1 MLLKMLPSSVS
12 PNTEPC
18 TALTPVNVSVPS
30 VAPVALPATVMALVV
45 PIALVSRS
53 TVTLAAAIAVSQTVK
68 RAHMHGGGMF
78 GEHQLQFFTD
88 YLDLTDTQQAQAK
101 EILAKEKPTI
111 QPLVQQMKDSR
122 RQLHQLE
129 MSGTFDE
136 GKVRNLAAQQAQ
148 TMTELTVQ
156 KARIHSELI
165 QILTPDQKSK
175 LNKFMER
182 HEQRFM
188 RHAAP
193 EPPPSE

>member
-1 MLLKMLPSSVS
+1 MKTRQIRLLV
-12 PNTEPC
+12 
-18 TALTPVNVSVPS
+18 
-30 VAPVALPATVMALVV
+30 
-45 PIALVSRS
+45 IAGVL
-53 TVTLAAAIAVSQTVK
+53 TLAAAIAVSQTVR

-129 MSGTFDE
+129 MSGTFEE
-136 GKVRNLAAQQAQ
+136 GKVRNLAALQAQ
-148 TMTELTVQ
+148 TMTELIVQ

>member
-1 MLLKMLPSSVS
+1 MKTRQIRLLVI
-12 PNTEPC
+12 
-18 TALTPVNVSVPS
+18 AGILT
-30 VAPVALPATVMALVV
+30 LV
-45 PIALVSRS
+45 
-53 TVTLAAAIAVSQTVK
+53 AAIAVAQTVK

-88 YLDLTDTQQAQAK
+88 YLDLTDAQQAQAK

-111 QPLVQQMKDSR
+111 QPLIQQMTESH
-122 RQLHQLE
+122 RQLRQLE

-136 GKVRNLAAQQAQ
+136 GKIRNLAAQQAQ
-148 TMTELTVQ
+148 TMTELIVQ
-156 KARIHSELI
+156 KARIHTELV

-193 EPPPSE
+193 EPPPNE